1 MKNRL
6 ALTRTGMRSSRL
18 LSCSAA
24 VFISTVMPDY
34 SDALRYSLTLALL
47 AAYALLCLSI
57 WQRQRRRRLA
67 AVAEAAQAI
76 QAAGLMPAGDGA
88 FGEAARRAV
97 ESRQQNPEY
106 EADRDRKSV
115 V

>member
-6 ALTRTGMRSSRL
+6 VLTRTGMRSSRL
-18 LSCSAA
+18 LSYFAA

-34 SDALRYSLTLALL
+34 SDALRYGLTLALL

-67 AVAEAAQAI
+67 AVAEAAQAM
-76 QAAGLMPAGDGA
+76 QAAGLAPAGGGA
-88 FGEAARRAV
+88 FATVSTGSSGAGQPAH
-97 ESRQQNPEY
+97 PEN
-106 EADRDRKSV
+106 AHCFAGA
-115 V
+115 

>member
-6 ALTRTGMRSSRL
+6 VLTRTGMRSSRL
-18 LSCSAA
+18 LSCFAA

-34 SDALRYSLTLALL
+34 SDALRYGLTLALL

-67 AVAEAAQAI
+67 AVAEAAQAM
-76 QAAGLMPAGDGA
+76 QAAGRRRFRHGFYRLQRGR
-88 FGEAARRAV
+88 AARP
-97 ESRQQNPEY
+97 S
-106 EADRDRKSV
+106 
-115 V
+115 